1 MGQYRG
7 QDRPAVEVAE
17 PVTQASKP
25 GRTGR
30 FRLPRIHTF
39 DSLAS
44 KDFRLLF
51 AGSFFDNMAI
61 WLQLLSL
68 TSLVYDLTGS
78 AMYAGLAGGLRG
90 LPTLV
95 IGPWAGVAADRIDR
109 RMLVLVSQVLL
120 AVAAAGF
127 VVVVFLG
134 AVQLW
139 HALAYAAVSSIC
151 FAFIM
156 PIRQALVVNT
166 TPPGNLGNAYALS
179 ALTITVNRFLGGLL
193 FAGLLLLTGDI
204 KWNFV
209 VEGVAYLVTAALLVP
224 MRTPYAERSTAVRD
238 SVLNN
243 LKEGLKYIW
252 TENRIILHL
261 IILSMILT
269 WVFLP
274 VPVLLAPYASQ
285 VLELGADTRGYLLSA
300 QGVGGITATLGIATL
315 GFGIGKGRLGL
326 IALVSGCTA
335 VLVMAQSHWLF
346 LSLGMLV
353 IFGISQSCFIVSNNT
368 LVQGLVPD
376 TLRGRI
382 TSIYM
387 FEHGLGPVAVFVTAV
402 FMDLFGVAATMTVV
416 ASVGL
421 ASALYFLT
429 FFKQVR
435 NLA

>member
-1 MGQYRG
+1 MG
-7 QDRPAVEVAE
+7 QDRSAVETPE
-17 PVTQASKP
+17 PTRK
-25 GRTGR
+25 GRL
-30 FRLPRIHTF
+30 RLPRIRTF

-44 KDFRLLF
+44 KDFRLLW
-51 AGSFFDNMAI
+51 AGSFFDNMAV

-78 AMYAGLAGGLRG
+78 ALYAGIAGGLRG
-90 LPTLV
+90 LPTLI
-95 IGPWAGVAADRIDR
+95 IGPWAGVAADRMNR
-109 RMLVLVSQVLL
+109 KMLVLVSQVLL
-120 AVAAAGF
+120 TVSAAVF
-127 VVVVFLG
+127 VAVVFLG
-134 AVQLW
+134 EVEVW
-139 HALAYAAVSSIC
+139 HALVYAAFSSIC
-151 FAFIM
+151 FSFIM

-166 TPPGNLGNAYALS
+166 APPGNLGNAYALS
-179 ALTITVNRFLGGLL
+179 AMTITVNRFIGGLL
-193 FAGLLLLTGDI
+193 FAGLLLVTGDI

-209 VEGVAYLVTAALLVP
+209 VEAVAYLVTALLLIP
-224 MRTPYAERSTAVRD
+224 MRTPYAERSTAARD
-238 SVLNN
+238 SVFNN
-243 LKEGLKYIW
+243 LTEGLKYIW
-252 TENRIILHL
+252 AENRIILHL
-261 IILSMILT
+261 IILSFILT

-274 VPVLLAPYASQ
+274 VPVLLAPYASK

-315 GFGIGKGRLGL
+315 GFVIGKGRMGL
-326 IALVSGCTA
+326 IALITGCTA
-335 VLVMAQSHWLF
+335 VLVMAQSHWLL

-387 FEHGLGPVAVFVTAV
+387 LEHGLGPVAVFITAA

-421 ASALYFLT
+421 ALSLYFLL

-435 NLA
+435 RLE